1 MKIIIVGGGKVGF
14 YLAKTLRGE
23 GHDTVIVEMDK
34 EQCKVCANLLDVTVC
49 AGDGTSQNTLRA
61 AGAEEAD
68 VIVAVMG
75 SDESNLVCCQTAKK
89 IFGVRKTVAK
99 VNNPNNVE
107 ALRRLG
113 VDTAVSATDYI
124 IQFLEREVDIS
135 AIRELIPLNDGEAS
149 LLEITLP
156 ENYKLAGD
164 TLMDISLPQSCNVVC
179 INRGGKTI
187 IPRGQTKLHSGD
199 ILLVVTL
206 GTGERELRRAL
217 RLRD

>member
-23 GHDTVIVEMDK
+23 GHDTVIVERDK

-68 VIVAVMG
+68 VIIAVMG

>member
-23 GHDTVIVEMDK
+23 GHDTVIVERDK

-89 IFGVRKTVAK
+89 IFGVRKTIAK

-199 ILLVVTL
+199 VLLVVTL

>member
-23 GHDTVIVEMDK
+23 GHETVIVEMDK

>member
-14 YLAKTLRGE
+14 YLAKTLRGQ
-23 GHDTVIVEMDK
+23 GHETTIIEQDK
-34 EQCKVCANLLDVTVC
+34 ERCRSCANLLDVTVC
-49 AGDGTSQNTLRA
+49 SGDGTSQNTLRA
-61 AGAEEAD
+61 AGAEDSD
-68 VIVAVMG
+68 VVVAVMG
-75 SDESNLVCCQTAKK
+75 QDENNLICCQTAKK
-89 IFGVRKTVAK
+89 IFHVRKTIAK

-107 ALRRLG
+107 ALRSLG
-113 VDTAVSATDYI
+113 VDTVVSATDYI
-124 IQFLEREVDIS
+124 IQFLEREVDLS

-164 TLMDISLPQSCNVVC
+164 TLMDINLPQSCNVVC

-199 ILLVVTL
+199 VLLVVTL

>member
-14 YLAKTLRGE
+14 YLAKTLRSQ
-23 GHDTVIVEMDK
+23 GHDAVIIEQNK
-34 EQCKVCANLLDVTVC
+34 EQCKTCANLLDVTVC
-49 AGDGTSQNTLRA
+49 VGDGTSQNTLRA
-61 AGAEEAD
+61 AGADNAD
-68 VIVAVMG
+68 VVVAVMG
-75 SDESNLVCCQTAKK
+75 KDESNLVCCQTAKK
-89 IFGVRKTVAK
+89 IFGVKKTVAK
-99 VNNPNNVE
+99 VNNPNNVR
-107 ALRRLG
+107 AMRALG

-124 IQFLEREVDIS
+124 IQYLEREVDMS
-135 AIRELIPLNDGEAS
+135 AIKELIPLNEGEAS

-164 TLMDISLPQSCNVVC
+164 TLMDINLPQSCNVVC

-199 ILLVVTL
+199 VLLVVTL

-217 RLRD
+217 RIRD

>member
-23 GHDTVIVEMDK
+23 GHDTVIVELDK

-89 IFGVRKTVAK
+89 IFGVRKTIAK

>member
-23 GHDTVIVEMDK
+23 GHETVIVERDK

>member
-14 YLAKTLRGE
+14 YLAKTLRDE
-23 GHDTVIVEMDK
+23 GHDPVIVEQDK
-34 EQCKVCANLLDVTVC
+34 DQCRSVANLLDVTVC
-49 AGDGTSQNTLRA
+49 CGDGTSQSTLRA
-61 AGAEEAD
+61 AGAENAD
-68 VIVAVMG
+68 VVVAVMG
-75 SDESNLVCCQTAKK
+75 KDESNLVCCQTAKK

-113 VDTAVSATDYI
+113 VDTVVSATDYI
-124 IQFLEREVDIS
+124 IQYLEREVDLS

-164 TLMDISLPQSCNVVC
+164 TLMNISLPQSCNVVC

-199 ILLVVTL
+199 VLLVVTL

>member
-14 YLAKTLRGE
+14 YLAKTLRDE
-23 GHDTVIVEMDK
+23 GHDTVIVEQDK
-34 EQCKVCANLLDVTVC
+34 EQCRAVANLLEVTVC
-49 AGDGTSQNTLRA
+49 SGDGTSQNTLRA
-61 AGAEEAD
+61 AGAENAD
-68 VIVAVMG
+68 VVVAVMG
-75 SDESNLVCCQTAKK
+75 KDESNLVCCQTAKK

-107 ALRRLG
+107 ALRSLG
-113 VDTAVSATDYI
+113 VDTVVSATDYI
-124 IQFLEREVDIS
+124 IQFLEREVDLS
-135 AIRELIPLNDGEAS
+135 AVRELIPLNDGEAS

-164 TLMDISLPQSCNVVC
+164 TLMNISLPQSCNVVC

-199 ILLVVTL
+199 VLLVVTL

>member
-23 GHDTVIVEMDK
+23 GHDTVIVERDK

-49 AGDGTSQNTLRA
+49 AGDGTSQSTLRA

-75 SDESNLVCCQTAKK
+75 SDESNLICCQTAKK
-89 IFGVRKTVAK
+89 IFGVRKTIAK

-164 TLMDISLPQSCNVVC
+164 TLMDISLPQSCNVVS

-217 RLRD
+217 KLRD